1 MGAKNMLLA
10 FIVAASVLATPAICA
25 GQTQA
30 QQPADSV
37 VVYYFHTNFRC
48 ANCHNMENWTKE
60 LMETRF
66 KSEVDSGKLAF
77 RMLNTDETENR
88 HFMDDYKL
96 YTKSIVL
103 SLVKNGKEAKYES
116 LPKIW
121 DYLRSKEKFQEYV
134 GAEIEKCLKEL

>member
-1 MGAKNMLLA
+1 MRFKYLVSALMIAAAMAAGAFA
-10 FIVAASVLATPAICA
+10 CSAAETP
-25 GQTQA
+25 
-30 QQPADSV
+30 DSV

-60 LMETRF
+60 LMAARF
-66 KSEVDSGKLAF
+66 KGDVDSGRLEF
-77 RMLNTDETENR
+77 RMLNTDEKANK

-103 SLVKNGKEAKYES
+103 SLVKNGKETKYAN
-116 LPKIW
+116 LAKIW

-134 GAEIEKCLKEL
+134 GAQIEEYLGDLKR